1 VKVGPESVAIALAAF
16 TTLAH
21 ADNSAAD
28 EAFKQGRE
36 LLKAG
41 KFAPACEQFE
51 RSEELDPA
59 LGTLY
64 NIAQCDAEIGK
75 LVEALAAYK
84 EVIMRDTN
92 LTRRQAASDA
102 AGKLEPRVPRVI
114 VKTEAGVTLELDG
127 QPITADTLTP
137 IDVGKH
143 KLVAIKGGK
152 RGPVTQVKVADEG
165 KTITITAKLPVE
177 EGDVELRT
185 TRGGRRAKP
194 VLTVTE
200 PSESGVP
207 SVPSAPSVAE
217 TDHGNFWV
225 THRKEIAVGTIAVGG
240 AAFATGLVFGGLA
253 SSNWNDAKALCN
265 GSTTCSSQMIAD
277 QAAALGDSAHAKAT
291 MSTIFVIAGVGI
303 ATVGLVIYATAPAKE
318 HPLAVTAMP
327 ALDGGSFA
335 LSGSF

>member
-1 VKVGPESVAIALAAF
+1 MKVGPEHVALVLAAF

-21 ADNSAAD
+21 AENPAAD

-41 KFAPACEQFE
+41 KFAQACEQFE
-51 RSEELDPA
+51 HSQELDPA

-64 NIAQCDAEIGK
+64 NLAQCDAEIGK
-75 LVEALAAYK
+75 LAEALAAYK
-84 EVIMRDTN
+84 EVITRDTN
-92 LTRRQAASDA
+92 LTRRHAASDA

-152 RGPVTQVKVADEG
+152 RGPVTQVKVPDEG
-165 KTITITAKLPVE
+165 KTISIIAKLPVE
-177 EGDVELRT
+177 EGDVEPRT
-185 TRGGRRAKP
+185 PREERRARAVDK
-194 VLTVTE
+194 VTE
-200 PSESGVP
+200 PSEPGEPGVP
-207 SVPSAPSVAE
+207 E
-217 TDHGNFWV
+217 TDHGSFWV
-225 THRKEIAVGTIAVGG
+225 THRKEIALGTIAVGG
-240 AAFATGLVFGGLA
+240 AAFATGLVFGGIA

-265 GSTTCSSQMIAD
+265 GRTICSSQMIAD

-318 HPLAVTAMP
+318 HQLAVTAMP

-335 LSGSF
+335 LSGTF